1 MDMTLGIIF
10 IVAISLSVS
19 GGLIVCYRTQNQ
31 IRHGRSPGAE
41 RVDLRRQGY
50 GPKSR

>member
-1 MDMTLGIIF
+1 MDMALGIIGL
-10 IVAISLSVS
+10 VAVGLSVS
-19 GGLIVCYRTQNQ
+19 GGLVVCHRMQNQ
-31 IRHGRSPGAE
+31 IRHGRAPGAE